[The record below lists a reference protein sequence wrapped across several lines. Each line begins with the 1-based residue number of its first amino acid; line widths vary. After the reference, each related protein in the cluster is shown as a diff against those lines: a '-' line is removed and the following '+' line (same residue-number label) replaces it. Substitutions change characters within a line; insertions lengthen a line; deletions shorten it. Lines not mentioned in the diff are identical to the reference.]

1 MKNILRMKLFDL
13 IRVRTSYVY
22 KYLVVGEIL
31 SKALIHYISGYTH
44 LRLYSNFYLKWKF
57 YVKGLLYKSMK
68 NIFVRT
74 NLQPH

>member
-44 LRLYSNFYLKWKF
+44 LRLYSNFYLE
-57 YVKGLLYKSMK
+57 
-68 NIFVRT
+68 
-74 NLQPH
+74 